1 VKHRLFWKFLIG
13 SWVTLA
19 LVALGNAVLFHA
31 VATEV
36 MPLSVQVAA
45 RYTDLELAA
54 AAEILKAEG
63 PSGLERFASRLP
75 PDVHLELT
83 RGDVG
88 PAQSAPSPANGFK
101 IVRSQLVPTAAGD
114 FTITAAS
121 SHDVAD
127 VPPLLRRV
135 PAGLL
140 FVDFL
145 ALSLFSVIIAQYLAG
160 PIRRLSTGLARAAE
174 GDLDVR
180 VTEKLGGRKD
190 ELADLARTF
199 DYMADKLKQLVQSRE
214 RLLHDVSHEF
224 RSPLTRIRLAAEFAV
239 NNPGRWRS
247 SIERIFNDVE
257 RLSRLV
263 ETLLTMSRVQF
274 TAAKSETYFDLAD
287 LLCEVVADVRFEAQA
302 ANITLHALV
311 PDQLRD
317 RPELVLNGNPDLL
330 RRAIENV
337 LRNAVRFSK
346 PEQTVTLVL
355 SSPAEAPHTLQL
367 EISDEGPGV
376 PPEDLNRIF
385 EPFERLEESSGSEGF
400 GLGLA
405 IARTAVQGYHGTIW
419 AANRSTGGLIVTLR
433 LPTSVRVLSS
443 APRRPTDPSR

>member
-1 VKHRLFWKFLIG
+1 MKQRLFWKFLIG
-13 SWVTLA
+13 SWITLA

-31 VATEV
+31 VASEV
-36 MPLSVQVAA
+36 IPLSLRLAA
-45 RYTDLELAA
+45 RYTDFELAA

-63 PSGLERFASRLP
+63 ASGLENFIGRQP
-75 PDVHLELT
+75 PTVHLELI
-83 RGDVG
+83 RGNS
-88 PAQSAPSPANGFK
+88 PADSPPPSPSNGFK
-101 IVRSQLVPTAAGD
+101 FVNSQVVATPAGD
-114 FTITAAS
+114 YTIVARGS
-121 SHDVAD
+121 INGAD

-140 FVDFL
+140 LVDFL

-160 PIRRLSTGLARAAE
+160 PIRRLSTGMARAAE

-190 ELADLARTF
+190 ELADLARAF

-239 NNPGRWRS
+239 NNPERWRS
-247 SIERIFNDVE
+247 SIDRIFSDVE

-263 ETLLTMSRVQF
+263 ETLLTMSRAQF
-274 TAAKSETYFDLAD
+274 AATKSETYFDLAD
-287 LLCEVVADVRFEAQA
+287 LLAEVVADVRIEADA
-302 ANITLHALV
+302 ANITLHLRV
-311 PDQLRD
+311 PEHLRD

-337 LRNAVRFSK
+337 LRNAVRFST
-346 PEQTVTLVL
+346 PGQTVTLAL
-355 SSPAEAPHTLQL
+355 SSPDAPQALQI
-367 EISDEGPGV
+367 EISDQGPGV

-385 EPFERLEESSGSEGF
+385 EPFERSEQSTGSEGF

-405 IARTAVQGYHGTIW
+405 IARTAVQAHHGTIW
-419 AANRSTGGLIVTLR
+419 AANRPEGGLRVTLR
-433 LPTSVRVLSS
+433 LPLPS
-443 APRRPTDPSR
+443 ARLAADQP